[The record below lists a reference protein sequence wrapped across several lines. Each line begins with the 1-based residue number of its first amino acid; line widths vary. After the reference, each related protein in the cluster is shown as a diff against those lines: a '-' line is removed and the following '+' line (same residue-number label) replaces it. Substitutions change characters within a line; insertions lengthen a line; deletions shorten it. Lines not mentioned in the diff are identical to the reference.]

1 MPPRGSDVGS
11 RTQDNWLGCG
21 VQNRHRLTKIIA
33 NNQPELA
40 NNQTRFAN
48 EVAIHPYRRFR
59 ERLGHTSGGKPKRLK
74 HQTYNETMDRDPA
87 IQTYY
92 RHCATHRGN
101 AGNLSPN
108 TLLYAHRAVKQF
120 LAYAGIEVSD
130 HAILDLANYKR
141 NNPLSTDIER
151 CLQDFAAEPPVK
163 THAGTANCILGIFK
177 ANFARLS
184 LSINNHFEPNEEDCS
199 TETFIRVWEAMDT
212 ETQDLIQWGVYYPE
226 RSSACWR
233 IRFSEFQT
241 VGNYAVAWVA
251 AFSDCY
257 RNKSKVKHPAII
269 PLAFFN
275 KVKARAEAAGRDQ
288 PFPNHKSKF
297 KYTITPFAR
306 HEFKEKLVSNRGR
319 KFFEEMAD
327 RAHVSPAIS
336 AFLMG
341 DKTKM
346 NQSGHLA
353 LIYNTALRQKGLQ
366 NIITEYQKVEPY
378 LDLRNKGK
386 PGTKSG
392 EIEEL
397 RRRIRELEE
406 ALARRG

>member
-1 MPPRGSDVGS
+1 MEHDLKAVLNKG
-11 RTQDNWLGCG
+11 
-21 VQNRHRLTKIIA
+21 TKLSV
-33 NNQPELA
+33 E
-40 NNQTRFAN
+40 THT
-48 EVAIHPYRRFR
+48 VAIHPYRRFK
-59 ERLGHTSGGKPKRLK
+59 ERLRHTSGGQPAWKQHRAEDAKIDK
-74 HQTYNETMDRDPA
+74 DPA
-87 IQTYY
+87 IQSYY
-92 RHCATHRGN
+92 RHCASHRNN

-108 TLLYAHRAVKQF
+108 TLKYVHYAIRPF
-120 LAYAGIEVSD
+120 LDYAGIKITNHGV
-130 HAILDLANYKR
+130 LDLVNYKR

-151 CLQDFAAEPPVK
+151 CLQDFASEPPIK
-163 THAGTANCILGIFK
+163 TSAGRANCILGIFK
-177 ANFARLS
+177 ANFARLNV
-184 LSINNHFEPNEEDCS
+184 LINNHFEPFEEDCS
-199 TETFIRVWEAMDT
+199 TETFLRVWEAMDK
-212 ETQDLIQWGVYYPE
+212 ETQDLVQWGVYYPE
-226 RSSACWR
+226 RSSACWK

-241 VGNYAVAWVA
+241 VGDYAVAWVS
-251 AFSDCY
+251 AFSDHY

-269 PLAFFN
+269 PLAFFTR
-275 KVKARAEAAGRDQ
+275 VRGRAEAAGRDQ

-306 HEFKEKLVSNRGR
+306 REFKEKLVSNRGR

-378 LDLRNKGK
+378 LDLRNGGR
-386 PGTKSG
+386 PDTKSA
-392 EIEEL
+392 EVEKL
-397 RRRIRELEE
+397 RQRIRELEE
-406 ALARRG
+406 ALARKG